1 MPLHRQTD
9 PSSMAAPFETIFRWD
24 LQWTSIHV
32 RPVTSHADFIHFKVT
47 LADGSFVYLWK
58 DPEWGW
64 EEGRGRTSRSKVLGD
79 AIDNYYC
86 TV

>member
-1 MPLHRQTD
+1 
-9 PSSMAAPFETIFRWD
+9 MAAPFETIFRWD

-47 LADGSFVYLWK
+47 LSDGSFVYLWK

-64 EEGRGRTSRSKVLGD
+64 EEGRGRTNRSKVLGD